1 MKSKNSW
8 MEKIVSII
16 YLSILKGLSEKIN
29 FLTSKIND
37 FFLGGSRKCLFIL
50 FTKIYCDLLVCLLFF
65 RVVLWRRYPLKQ
77 TNNIIL
83 YDVYIIRLLI
93 YYAKFILLVFIQL
106 DHGGKTFMISTNTNL
121 QYNLCRLR
129 QDLKNY

>member
-1 MKSKNSW
+1 ML
-8 MEKIVSII
+8 VHT
-16 YLSILKGLSEKIN
+16 LHQ
-29 FLTSKIND
+29 
-37 FFLGGSRKCLFIL
+37 
-50 FTKIYCDLLVCLLFF
+50 DLLRSARLPPFLSCCL
-65 RVVLWRRYPLKQ
+65 VAEVSTK